1 MLARTENDTAPVIA
15 AGRRFAVLED
25 GGAPVALGTTSATDV
40 DGMRGLGMRGLTTDW
55 VGPRQNIEKKV
66 FIPRKRR
73 RETLAQA
80 RYGDGAIVVP
90 CGANFDNNIRIYL

>member
-40 DGMRGLGMRGLTTDW
+40 DGMRGLTTDW

-73 RETLAQA
+73 RKTLAQA